1 MLDRLVVIRKEIAG
15 LDPDLPEEAQLRAWF
30 QKRPDQRDPSSGDHA
45 ARARHLRKFSFRKK
59 GGKKGAGGSL
69 KKGRDGMP

>member
-1 MLDRLVVIRKEIAG
+1 
-15 LDPDLPEEAQLRAWF
+15 LRAWF